1 MLWARQLWAKQ
12 RASPS
17 LKDLVSAIS
26 GTHYSLGLILQLPDD
41 VRQNLEDAGARY
53 IPYALSTL
61 ELLIMF

>member
-1 MLWARQLWAKQ
+1 MLWARQLWAEQ

-53 IPYALSTL
+53 IP
-61 ELLIMF
+61 